1 MRSLFSNG
9 SRGNGRR
16 DGMYDS
22 KRYALIN
29 HWDKRHMVT
38 VSRFLDPLPTDRILE
53 VGCGVG
59 HLTRRL
65 RELGA
70 DAIGIDANPHAA
82 ENAVTEGV
90 TTGNAEALDFPDDS
104 FDKIVSL
111 HAIEHIPHIEAAL
124 SEMARV
130 LRPGG
135 KALLVYPAEPI
146 QGIWAVPTAI
156 VLHRNPFKARE
167 VHCHWLWP
175 SKVRTLAAPHGFTED
190 RSEFMLLSSPQFV
203 SLFSL
208 AARSGDSPSTCE
220 ANG

>member
-1 MRSLFSNG
+1 MKSLFGNAAG
-9 SRGNGRR
+9 GNGRQN
-16 DGMYDS
+16 DMYDS

-38 VSRFLDPLPTDRILE
+38 VSRFLDPQPGDRILE

-65 RELGA
+65 RELGV

-82 ENAVTEGV
+82 ENAVTDGV

-111 HAIEHIPHIEAAL
+111 HAIEHIPNIEAAL

-175 SKVRTLAAPHGFTED
+175 SKVRTLAAPNGFTED
-190 RSEFMLLSSPQFV
+190 HSEFMLLSSPQFV

-208 AARSGDSPSTCE
+208 AGQPGSPPRSDE